1 MRERGKIAV
10 RVELGG
16 KRGAR
21 VWQFRRKSRDHMGS
35 RDFQLN
41 QRSQYR
47 GSYTWC
53 CLLTLRLY
61 IQAAARLLTVANDP
75 TR

>member
-35 RDFQLN
+35 EISSSTNDYSVSRQL
-41 QRSQYR
+41 YM
-47 GSYTWC
+47 
-53 CLLTLRLY
+53 LLSVDAET
-61 IQAAARLLTVANDP
+61 IHTSSTSPSHSNHDP